1 MYIFLFGNSG
11 STVRFMKPYQDPVYK
26 CTGSQ
31 EKYAYEQS
39 REKTDFFKKK
49 VLYEMTGNKKL

>member
-39 REKTDFFKKK
+39 REKTDFIKKK
-49 VLYEMTGNKKL
+49 SIIRDDRQ